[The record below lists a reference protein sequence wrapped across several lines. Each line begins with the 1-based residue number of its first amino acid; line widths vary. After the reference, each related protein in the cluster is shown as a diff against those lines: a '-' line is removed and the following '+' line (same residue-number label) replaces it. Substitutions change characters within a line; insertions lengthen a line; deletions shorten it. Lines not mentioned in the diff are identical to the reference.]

1 MRADGAGVIP
11 WPDLTHE
18 GKKNGKETTMNIE
31 DFRAYCLS
39 LKGVTEKMPFGKATS
54 EYDRNLLV
62 FSVLDKWF
70 CFVNIDVFDFCNLKC
85 DPEQIDELQEHYEG
99 IRPGYH
105 MNKKHWIS
113 VCFNQDVP
121 DSKIREL
128 VRQSYDLVVLSLTK
142 KQRTELE
149 KL

>member
-1 MRADGAGVIP
+1 
-11 WPDLTHE
+11 
-18 GKKNGKETTMNIE
+18 MNIE
-31 DFRAYCLS
+31 DFRVYCLS
-39 LKGVTEKMPFGKATS
+39 FKGVTEKMPFSKAAS

-70 CFVNIDVFDFCNLKC
+70 CFVNVDVFDFCDLKC
-85 DPEQIDELQEHYEG
+85 DPERIVELQEHYQG

-128 VRQSYDLVVLSLTK
+128 VRQSYDIVVASLTK
-142 KQRTELE
+142 KQREELE

>member
-1 MRADGAGVIP
+1 
-11 WPDLTHE
+11 
-18 GKKNGKETTMNIE
+18 MNIE

-39 LKGVTEKMPFGKATS
+39 FKGVTEKMPFGKAAS

-70 CFVNIDVFDFCNLKC
+70 CFVNVDVFDFCDLKC
-85 DPEQIDELQEHYEG
+85 DPEQTVELQERYQG

-128 VRQSYDLVVLSLTK
+128 VRQSYDIVVASLPK
-142 KQRTELE
+142 KQREELG
-149 KL
+149 LPVDYRITSATADSTPTA

>member
-1 MRADGAGVIP
+1 
-11 WPDLTHE
+11 
-18 GKKNGKETTMNIE
+18 MNIE

-39 LKGVTEKMPFGKATS
+39 FKGVTENMPFGKATS

-70 CFVNIDVFDFCNLKC
+70 CFVNVDVFDFCDLKC
-85 DPEQIDELQEHYEG
+85 TPEQTVELQEHYQG
-99 IRPGYH
+99 VRPGYH
-105 MNKKHWIS
+105 MNKKYWIS

-121 DSKIREL
+121 DSKIKEL
-128 VRQSYDLVVLSLTK
+128 VHQSYDIVAASLTK
-142 KQRTELE
+142 KQREELG